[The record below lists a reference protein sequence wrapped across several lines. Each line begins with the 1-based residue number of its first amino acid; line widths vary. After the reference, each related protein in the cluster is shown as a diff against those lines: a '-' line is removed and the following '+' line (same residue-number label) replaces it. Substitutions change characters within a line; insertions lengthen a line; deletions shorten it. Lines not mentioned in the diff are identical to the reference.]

1 MTPPNDRQRPVAA
14 AKAEFY
20 ELLGSGEWFEV
31 SEELA
36 DEMGCFGDIEPP
48 ILVRGPRKTTPKTR
62 MSGVESRL
70 WWCRNRGYN
79 QADAIDKV
87 HQELPGVPLK
97 KLKATAQQ
105 VYWDPP
111 KEKQPSQAGLC
122 SPK

>member
-1 MTPPNDRQRPVAA
+1 MTTRSDRHIPVATTL
-14 AKAEFY
+14 AEFY
-20 ELLGSGEWFEV
+20 ELHGSVEVFEV

-36 DEMGCFGDIEPP
+36 AEMGCFGNREPP
-48 ILVRGPRKTTPKTR
+48 ILVRGPRKTTGKTR

-70 WWCRNRGYN
+70 WWFRNRGYN
-79 QADAIDKV
+79 QAEAIDKV
-87 HQELPGVPLK
+87 LQALPGVTRK
-97 KLKATAQQ
+97 KVQATAQQ